1 MKNKIFALLLSACMC
16 FTLCACGDGAE
27 SNENAA
33 PAQVT
38 PVGMTEA
45 AKETQAAV
53 ENEIVAENEQE
64 TPVVANNEGGR
75 DKTGVSPVVKGSGS
89 DAEGGIRCE

>member
-27 SNENAA
+27 SNEKA
-33 PAQVT
+33 PAQVN

-53 ENEIVAENEQE
+53 ENEIVAENEQKE
-64 TPVVANNEGGR
+64 TVAVNNEGAS
-75 DKTGVSPVVKGSGS
+75 DKTNVSPLVKGSS
-89 DAEGGIRCE
+89 ADAEGGVSCE